1 MTQAAASPRVPLSRW
16 FSSPKALQTLDLDD
30 QKLGQFAG
38 RTNLGAL
45 GQLEKLETL
54 KLRRNVL
61 SEAPVELGQLTRLRE
76 LWLTQND
83 LCELPDSFS
92 NLARLQVLALE
103 RNRFVKLP
111 KCICKLRRLL
121 QLGLD
126 EQEAPVKEL
135 GAVPAAVLS
144 ILRGRGCQASF
155 PSLVCNEHER
165 PNLNTIFWANNGL
178 SQVPRLH
185 AFSQSLRL
193 LDLAH
198 NRISS
203 VGDEIFCLSNLR
215 DLSLAGNLLESL
227 PKSIGRMRS
236 LQQLWLHGN
245 FLLQLP
251 DELGELE
258 ALAIL
263 ELHHNRLH
271 SLPSSLGMLQKL
283 NWFFAHGNAL
293 TDARVVKML
302 SILPRIKIVGL
313 GANQLQLKDL
323 DFQKLGRASFGL
335 GWNPGL
341 EAKPVLTEALTT
353 TDLHWDKM
361 EEGVLADVLVIT
373 FSAQGAPVAQ
383 GQAEVRALRDS
394 FLKVDALYV
403 CDPANA
409 WFLQDPLQ
417 QWRGLAYFEEKIS
430 TIAKQYQRV
439 FAWGGSM
446 GGSAA
451 LLFAHLANRV
461 HAFSPQVD
469 LVYTWPSFATD
480 SIREAFRQRVQDSVN
495 SCVGRVHVH
504 VGAEN
509 HTDNRHA
516 AALPICARIHL
527 HETANHNTMKH
538 LKQRRKLAQLL
549 KFEVVDLLL
558 EAFEEKVEDAP

>member
-45 GQLEKLETL
+45 GQLKKLETL

-271 SLPSSLGMLQKL
+271 SLPSSLGRLQRL

-302 SILPRIKIVGL
+302 STLPRIKIVGL

-417 QWRGLAYFEEKIS
+417 QWRGLACLGCNVTCDEFPSHTETYTS
-430 TIAKQYQRV
+430 
-439 FAWGGSM
+439 
-446 GGSAA
+446 A
-451 LLFAHLANRV
+451 LLIGLKRAI
-461 HAFSPQVD
+461 SPQ
-469 LVYTWPSFATD
+469 
-480 SIREAFRQRVQDSVN
+480 
-495 SCVGRVHVH
+495 
-504 VGAEN
+504 
-509 HTDNRHA
+509 
-516 AALPICARIHL
+516 
-527 HETANHNTMKH
+527 
-538 LKQRRKLAQLL
+538 
-549 KFEVVDLLL
+549 
-558 EAFEEKVEDAP
+558 